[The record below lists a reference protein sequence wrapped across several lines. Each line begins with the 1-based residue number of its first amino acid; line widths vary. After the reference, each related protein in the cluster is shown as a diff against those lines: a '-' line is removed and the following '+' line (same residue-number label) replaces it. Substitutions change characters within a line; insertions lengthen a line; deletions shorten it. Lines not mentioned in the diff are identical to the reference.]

1 MKKYKYEQYDYSGI
15 DGCEPRFNS
24 WTSATIFY
32 EPIRDEGMRGGWE
45 VTLQPPTE
53 VSFVPTYVS
62 TNDSART
69 TVKKKQSNSNSI
81 AKFYNDWIALH
92 NEYKKRRE
100 EERAKYFKR
109 KNYFKSLRSK
119 KR

>member
-15 DGCEPRFNS
+15 DGCESRFNS
-24 WTSATIFY
+24 WTSATIYY
-32 EPIRDEGMRGGWE
+32 EPIRDGGWE
-45 VTLQPPTE
+45 ITLQPPTE
-53 VSFVPTYVS
+53 VSFVPTYTS

-69 TVKKKQSNSNSI
+69 TVKKRQSGSSSI
-81 AKFYNDWIALH
+81 TKFYTDWIALH
-92 NEYKKRRE
+92 NEYKSRRE

-109 KNYFKSLRSK
+109 KNYFKSLLSK

>member
-15 DGCEPRFNS
+15 DGCEPRFDS
-24 WTSATIFY
+24 WASATIFY
-32 EPIRDEGMRGGWE
+32 EPIRRDYGLGGGWE

-53 VSFVPTYVS
+53 VSYTSTAS

-69 TVKKKQSNSNSI
+69 TVKKRQSGSSSI
-81 AKFYNDWIALH
+81 TKFYTDWIALH
-92 NEYKKRRE
+92 NEYKSRRE